1 MPRIEGIA
9 QPFAQR
15 TQGMQPEPPLRK
27 ESVKTLL
34 IIVLPL
40 LEEKKKRNSS
50 FSRRI
55 ATFAQR

>member
-27 ESVKTLL
+27 ESVNVRNLHTGPPKFFVL
-34 IIVLPL
+34 IR
-40 LEEKKKRNSS
+40 ED
-50 FSRRI
+50 
-55 ATFAQR
+55 